1 MQNNPY
7 VDLLD
12 KLQNGEIEEIVIERD
27 DFFVFREVWI
37 NREDRTSFVGEA
49 GLNGKIIYRYE
60 MDAK

>member
-1 MQNNPY
+1 
-7 VDLLD
+7 
-12 KLQNGEIEEIVIERD
+12 LQNGEIEEIIIERD

>member
-1 MQNNPY
+1 
-7 VDLLD
+7 
-12 KLQNGEIEEIVIERD
+12 
-27 DFFVFREVWI
+27 VWI